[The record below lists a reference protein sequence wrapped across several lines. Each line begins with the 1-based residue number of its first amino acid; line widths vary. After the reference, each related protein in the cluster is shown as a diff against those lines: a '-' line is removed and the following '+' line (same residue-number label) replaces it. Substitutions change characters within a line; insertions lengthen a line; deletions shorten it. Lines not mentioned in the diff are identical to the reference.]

1 MAGKS
6 RAPAFGFNSESSFLE
21 SAPEARLFR
30 SGNCRLRLFAQCG
43 DPVLQRPQADPQ
55 HLGGEFAIAAHVI
68 EGEFNVSLLEFRE
81 WLAWLEH
88 DRALIAGCG
97 PWLRAGADS
106 ESRRRKVSQPD
117 QTLACHDGGSLQHVA
132 QFPHIT

>member
-1 MAGKS
+1 M
-6 RAPAFGFNSESSFLE
+6 
-21 SAPEARLFR
+21 
-30 SGNCRLRLFAQCG
+30 
-43 DPVLQRPQADPQ
+43 
-55 HLGGEFAIAAHVI
+55 AAHVI

-132 QFPHIT
+132 QFPHITGPIIAMKQIHHFGIHPGYARRVFLVQVSQHALRSEERRVGKERR